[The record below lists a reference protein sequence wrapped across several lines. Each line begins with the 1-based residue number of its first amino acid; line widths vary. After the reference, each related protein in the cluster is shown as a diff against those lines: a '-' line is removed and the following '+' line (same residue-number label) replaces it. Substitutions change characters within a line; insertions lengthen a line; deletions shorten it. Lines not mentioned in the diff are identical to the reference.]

1 MTHGDTLIGRALAD
15 LRRRKVFRVAAGYA
29 VVAWL
34 VIEVAS
40 VLIPALRLPEWLM
53 SALVITGL
61 AGFPVTLLLAWL
73 FDLTPEGVVRTRPV
87 ADGASEV
94 HRVARR
100 GIDFVVIGVLL
111 AIIAYLVVGQGL
123 PAQLGGRGQSIAVLP
138 FVDLSEGGDNEYFSD
153 GISEELLNSLV
164 GIDGLRVAARTSSFA
179 FKGRNEDIRRIGE
192 QLNVRTV
199 LEGSVRR
206 AGDQVRITAQ
216 LINVDD
222 GFQIWSDTYERRL
235 DDIFAIQDE
244 IARSIVDALKLKL
257 VGEHRRPTVAAAT
270 ADIRAYDLYLLG
282 RHHWH
287 ERSEESLERAL
298 ELFQQA
304 IDIDPD
310 FALAYTGVA
319 DTYLLLDG
327 YGDLTTEDA
336 MSRAEPAVARALS
349 LDGSLAEAYASLGLL
364 RLNQDDLT
372 AAELALR
379 SAINL
384 NPNYSMAHM
393 WLGLVLDRV
402 NGPLLA
408 REAYR
413 NARRLDPLH
422 PVINRN
428 LANAYVSTGQPDAAE
443 RILEA
448 LIDAAPS
455 EPAVFFMMSRMHR
468 LYGRLDES
476 ARWAWWGS
484 VHDEDGIN
492 HLALALA
499 LTALGDFE
507 RAARYLDEADRRM
520 PGKLDTAAARMGL
533 YVAEGRYEELL
544 ALSSALERDGE
555 SGDEKAWLG
564 GLVLGGMAESLA
576 GDAQAGAERL
586 ERALDAAE
594 RMGVD
599 PDDRLGLHALL
610 AYVRRELGQARE
622 AEAVVENALAL
633 VAQSREAGWSEPQI
647 NAWHAV
653 LLHMQGDLD
662 GAREAF
668 RAAVDSGWRDY
679 FVHARFPP
687 VRELFA
693 DPELGSTI
701 GFLREEIGRM
711 ADAVA
716 DLESLPPRRT
726 DVARVDARPRT
737 SNNN

>member
-1 MTHGDTLIGRALAD
+1 MTAGDTLFGRALAD

-29 VVAWL
+29 VVSWL

-53 SALVITGL
+53 SAVVITGL

-111 AIIAYLVVGQGL
+111 AIIAYLVIGQGL
-123 PAQLGGRGQSIAVLP
+123 TGQLGARNQSIAVLP

-192 QLNVRTV
+192 KLNVRTV

-257 VGEHRRPTVAAAT
+257 VGEHPRPAAAAAT

-287 ERSEESLERAL
+287 QRSEESLERAL

-336 MSRAEPAVARALS
+336 MSRAEPAVARALA
-349 LDGSLAEAYASLGLL
+349 LDGDLAEAYASLGLL
-364 RLNQDDLT
+364 RLNQDDPM

-402 NGPLLA
+402 YGPLA
-408 REAYR
+408 AKDAYR
-413 NARRLDPLH
+413 SARQLDPLH

-428 LANAYVSTGQPDAAE
+428 LANAHVSTGQPDAAK

-448 LIDAAPS
+448 LIDA
-455 EPAVFFMMSRMHR
+455 EPAEPAGFFMMSRMYR

-484 VHDEDGIN
+484 RQDDDGKN

-499 LTALGDFE
+499 LTALGEFE
-507 RAARYLDEADRRM
+507 RAAGFLDEADRRM

-533 YVAEGRYEELL
+533 HIAEGRYEDLM
-544 ALSSALERDGE
+544 ALSHALELDGE
-555 SGDEKAWLG
+555 SGEKKAWLG
-564 GLVLGGMAESLA
+564 ALVLRGMAESLA
-576 GDAQAGAERL
+576 GDAEAGAERL
-586 ERALDAAE
+586 ERALEADASVG
-594 RMGVD
+594 MYPG
-599 PDDRLGLHALL
+599 DRLGLL
-610 AYVRRELGQARE
+610 ASLAHVRRELGHDRE
-622 AEAVVENALAL
+622 SEAVIDKALAL
-633 VAQSREAGWSEPQI
+633 VAESRVAGWSEPQFEG
-647 NAWHAV
+647 WRAV

-668 RAAVDSGWRDY
+668 RGAVDDGWRNY
-679 FVHARFPP
+679 FVLARFPP
-687 VRELFA
+687 VGELLA
-693 DPELGSTI
+693 DPELESTI
-701 GFLREEIGRM
+701 TFLREDIGRM

-726 DVARVDARPRT
+726 AVARVDARPRT